1 MFRIVKKRDSS
12 DDVVCKIPV
21 NAAFAWI
28 SEQEI
33 VKAKKDK

>member
-12 DDVVCKIPV
+12 DDVVSKIPN

-33 VKAKKDK
+33 VKAKKNK